1 MCVTLYFNLSSFG
14 AVVNTPCIVCIYLYP
29 FVALWSNVDDSFRNV
44 WFCEVFTANLT
55 GGVIAISSPNS
66 SLRSV
71 QIDEVLATERF
82 LFIGECHFNS
92 KD

>member
-1 MCVTLYFNLSSFG
+1 
-14 AVVNTPCIVCIYLYP
+14 
-29 FVALWSNVDDSFRNV
+29 
-44 WFCEVFTANLT
+44 
-55 GGVIAISSPNS
+55 
-66 SLRSV
+66 LRSV